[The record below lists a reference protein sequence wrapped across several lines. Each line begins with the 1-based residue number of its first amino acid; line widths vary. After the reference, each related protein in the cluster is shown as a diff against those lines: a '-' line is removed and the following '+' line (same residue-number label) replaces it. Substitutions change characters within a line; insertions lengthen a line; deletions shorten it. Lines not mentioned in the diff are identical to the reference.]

1 MRVHLRDVRFCYI
14 RAPMAHN
21 PEPQSSS
28 ALARIG
34 LRLSD
39 WFERWFPD
47 AFALALSAVAV
58 VFAACVLFTES
69 SVLDTAQRFGSG
81 FWDLVAFTMQMSMIV
96 VTGYA
101 VATSP
106 PVYKVITKLA
116 AVPRTG
122 RGAVAYV
129 GLFSMLSSLLSW
141 SFSLI
146 FSALLAREVAHR
158 VRGADY
164 RALGAAAYLG
174 VGSVWALGLSSSA
187 ALIMATPDSLPDAI
201 EAISGTIPLSQTL
214 GLWQS
219 ITIAA
224 ALIVVSMA
232 LGYYS
237 APSEREA
244 RTMEDMGVTYT
255 PATNDIGKKEKP
267 GEWLEHSPL
276 LTIIV
281 CTLGFGFLARE
292 VMDKGVGVLLQLNH
306 YVFLFLIVGLL
317 LHWRPRS
324 FVQAIAASVTP
335 VGGVLIQ
342 YPMYAGIVRM
352 LTESGLATEISH
364 FFVSIST
371 QHTFPVMVGIYSAF
385 LGLFIPSAGGKWL
398 IEAPYL
404 LEAGRELGVHLGWVV
419 QTYNATEALANLIH
433 PFWMLPLV
441 GILGLKARD
450 IVGYSMLQFVV
461 HVPLVLF
468 LVWILNYT
476 LTFVPPA
483 VP

>member
-1 MRVHLRDVRFCYI
+1 MP
-14 RAPMAHN
+14 AQHN
-21 PEPQSSS
+21 PAADSM
-28 ALARIG
+28 LARIG
-34 LRLSD
+34 LKLSD
-39 WFERWFPD
+39 WFEKWFPD
-47 AFALALSAVAV
+47 AFVLALAAVAV
-58 VFAACVLFTES
+58 VFVACLLAGS
-69 SVLDTAQRFGSG
+69 SVLQTAQRFGAG
-81 FWDLVAFTMQMSMIV
+81 FWDLITFTIQMSMIV
-96 VTGYA
+96 ITGYA

-106 PVYKVITKLA
+106 PVYAVIRRLA
-116 AVPRTG
+116 AIPHTA
-122 RGAVAYV
+122 RGAAAYV
-129 GLFSMLSSLLSW
+129 GLFSMLASLLSW

-158 VRGADY
+158 VKGSDY
-164 RALGAAAYLG
+164 RAIGAAAYLG

-187 ALIMATPDSLPDAI
+187 ALIMAAPASLPDAI
-201 EAISGTIPLSQTL
+201 ENISGVIPLSQTI

-219 ITIAA
+219 LAVA
-224 ALIVVSMA
+224 GALIVVSMCVA
-232 LGYYS
+232 FYS
-237 APSEREA
+237 APSGGQA
-244 RTMEDMGVTYT
+244 RTMADMGVEYS
-255 PATNDIGKKEKP
+255 PATNDIGKRQTP
-267 GEWLEHSPL
+267 GEWLEYSPL
-276 LTIIV
+276 LTIV
-281 CTLGFGFLARE
+281 ACVLGFGYLALEVRE
-292 VMDKGVGVLLQLNH
+292 KGAGVVLDLNH
-306 YVFLFLIVGLL
+306 YVFLFLMVGML
-317 LHWRPRS
+317 LHWRPKS

-352 LTESGLATEISH
+352 LTESGLATQISH
-364 FFVSIST
+364 FFVSVSN

-404 LEAGRELGVHLGWVV
+404 LEAGKSLGVHMGWVV

-461 HVPLVLF
+461 HVPLVLL

-476 LTFVPPA
+476 LTR
-483 VP
+483 

>member
-1 MRVHLRDVRFCYI
+1 MTTKPVLLYSPTH
-14 RAPMAHN
+14 M
-21 PEPQSSS
+21 
-28 ALARIG
+28 LASLG

-39 WFERWFPD
+39 WFEKWFPD
-47 AFALALSAVAV
+47 AFVLALSAVAI
-58 VFAACVLFTES
+58 VFAASVLTIAAQLPAVS
-69 SVLDTAQRFGSG
+69 VQGVGGAVLDTAQWFGSG
-81 FWDLVAFTMQMSMIV
+81 FWDLVTFTMQMSMIV

-106 PVYKVITKLA
+106 PIHAVIRRLA

-122 RGAVAYV
+122 PGAAAYV
-129 GLFSMLSSLLSW
+129 GLFSMLASLVSW

-146 FSALLAREVAHR
+146 FSALLAREVARR
-158 VRGADY
+158 VQGSDY

-187 ALIMATPDSLPDAI
+187 ALIMAAPASLPDSI
-201 EAISGTIPLSQTL
+201 ERISGVIPLGQTL

-219 ITIAA
+219 MLVA
-224 ALIVVSMA
+224 ALLIIVSMWLA
-232 LGYYS
+232 YYS
-237 APSEREA
+237 APGAAHA
-244 RTMEDMGVTYT
+244 RSPSDMGVAEAT
-255 PATNDIGKKEKP
+255 ATNDLGRRAKP
-267 GEWLEHSPL
+267 GEWLEYSPV
-276 LTIIV
+276 LTIVV
-281 CTLGFGFLARE
+281 CALGFGYLLRE
-292 VMDKGVGVLLQLNH
+292 VLAQGLSILLELNH

-317 LHWRPRS
+317 LHWRPKS
-324 FVQAIAASVTP
+324 FVQAIAASIMP

-352 LTESGLATEISH
+352 LTESGLATQMSSFFVEISN
-364 FFVSIST
+364 
-371 QHTFPVMVGIYSAF
+371 QHTFPVLVGIYSAF

-404 LEAGRELGVHLGWVV
+404 LEAGKELGVHLGWVV

-441 GILGLKARD
+441 GIMGLKARD

-461 HVPLVLF
+461 HVPLVLL
-468 LVWILNYT
+468 LVWALNYT
-476 LTFVPPA
+476 LSYVPP
-483 VP
+483 VTQ

>member
-1 MRVHLRDVRFCYI
+1 MHKERSHTQEKPV
-14 RAPMAHN
+14 
-21 PEPQSSS
+21 SSI
-28 ALARIG
+28 LAGIG
-34 LRLSD
+34 LRVSD

-47 AFALALSAVAV
+47 AFALALAAVAV
-58 VFAACVLFTES
+58 VFAAALATGS
-69 SVLDTAQRFGSG
+69 SFVQTAQWFGAG
-81 FWDLVAFTMQMSMIV
+81 FWDLVTFTMQMSMIV

-106 PVYKVITKLA
+106 PIYAVIRKLA
-116 AVPRTG
+116 AFPTNG
-122 RGAVAYV
+122 RNAAAYV
-129 GLFSMLSSLLSW
+129 GLFSMLASLVSW

-146 FSALLAREVAHR
+146 FSGLLAREVAHR

-164 RALGAAAYLG
+164 RAIGAAAYLG

-187 ALIMATPDSLPDAI
+187 ALIMASPASLPDAI
-201 EAISGTIPLSQTL
+201 ERISGVIPLSETL

-219 ITIAA
+219 MFIAA

-232 LGYYS
+232 ISYYS
-237 APSEREA
+237 APGDAEA
-244 RTMEDMGVTYT
+244 RGMKEMGVEYQ
-255 PATNDIGKKEKP
+255 PATQKVGTRQTP
-267 GEWLEHSPL
+267 GEWLEYSPL
-276 LTIIV
+276 LTIVV
-281 CTLGFGFLARE
+281 CTLGFTYLIRQVAVNGPSIILE
-292 VMDKGVGVLLQLNH
+292 LNH

-324 FVQAIAASVTP
+324 FVQAIAASVAP

-342 YPMYAGIVRM
+342 YPLYAGIVRM
-352 LTESGLATEISH
+352 MTESGIATQMAH
-364 FFVSIST
+364 FFVAIST
-371 QHTFPVMVGIYSAF
+371 AHTYPIMIGIYSAF

-398 IEAPYL
+398 IEAPYM
-404 LEAGRELGVHLGWVV
+404 LEAAKTLQVHLGWVV

-461 HVPLVLF
+461 HVPLVLL

-476 LTFVPPA
+476 LPYAAPVL
-483 VP
+483 

>member
-1 MRVHLRDVRFCYI
+1 MAEVRMSTHEK
-14 RAPMAHN
+14 AETPL
-21 PEPQSSS
+21 
-28 ALARIG
+28 LASIG
-34 LRLSD
+34 LRMSD

-47 AFALALSAVAV
+47 AFALALVAVAV
-58 VFAACVLFTES
+58 VFVACLLTGLAAGERVDLV
-69 SVLDTAQRFGSG
+69 VLDTAQSFGSG

-101 VATSP
+101 VASSP
-106 PVYKVITKLA
+106 PVYAVIRRLA
-116 AVPRTG
+116 AVPSTG
-122 RGAVAYV
+122 PGATAYV
-129 GLFSMLSSLLSW
+129 ALFSMLSSLVSW

-187 ALIMATPDSLPDAI
+187 ALIMATPASLPDAI
-201 EAISGTIPLSQTL
+201 ESISGPIPLSQTL

-219 ITIAA
+219 LLIAGL
-224 ALIVVSMA
+224 LIVVSMA
-232 LGYYS
+232 VSFYS
-237 APSEREA
+237 APGDRDA
-244 RTMEDMGVTYT
+244 RTMGDMGVTYS
-255 PATNDIGKKEKP
+255 PATNDIGKQEKP
-267 GEWLEHSPL
+267 GEFLEHSPL
-276 LTIIV
+276 LTIAV
-281 CTLGFGFLARE
+281 CVLGFGFLLSE
-292 VMDKGVGVLLQLNH
+292 VRDNGPGVLLQLNH
-306 YVFLFLIVGLL
+306 YVFLFLMVGLL
-317 LHWRPRS
+317 LHWRPKS
-324 FVQAIAASVTP
+324 FVQAIAASVVP

-352 LTESGLATEISH
+352 LTDSGLASQISH
-364 FFVSIST
+364 AFVSVST
-371 QHTFPVMVGIYSAF
+371 QQTFPVMVGIYSAF

-404 LEAGRELGVHLGWVV
+404 LEAGKELGVHLGWVV

-476 LTFVPPA
+476 LSGG
-483 VP
+483 

>member
-1 MRVHLRDVRFCYI
+1 MHDTAVR
-14 RAPMAHN
+14 
-21 PEPQSSS
+21 ST
-28 ALARIG
+28 LASLG

-47 AFALALSAVAV
+47 AFALALAAVAIVYLVALATGSGV
-58 VFAACVLFTES
+58 VQ
-69 SVLDTAQRFGSG
+69 TAQWFGAG
-81 FWDLVAFTMQMSMIV
+81 FWDLVAFTMQMSMIIL
-96 VTGYA
+96 TGYA
-101 VATSP
+101 VASSP
-106 PVYKVITKLA
+106 PVYAVIRRLA
-116 AVPRTG
+116 AIPRDG
-122 RGAVAYV
+122 RTAAAYV
-129 GLFSMLSSLLSW
+129 GLFSMLASLVSW

-146 FSALLAREVAHR
+146 FSGLLAKEVAHR

-164 RALGAAAYLG
+164 RAVGAAAYLG

-187 ALIMATPDSLPDAI
+187 ALIMAAPASLPDSI
-201 EAISGTIPLSQTL
+201 ERISGVIPLSQTL

-219 ITIAA
+219 LLIAA
-224 ALIVVSMA
+224 LLIIISMA
-232 LGYYS
+232 VSYYS
-237 APSEREA
+237 APGVADA
-244 RTMEDMGVTYT
+244 RGMKEMGVEYKA
-255 PATNDIGKKEKP
+255 ATQERSTRETP
-267 GEWLEHSPL
+267 GEWLEYSPV
-276 LTIIV
+276 LTIAI
-281 CTLGFGFLARE
+281 CTFGFLYMARE
-292 VMDKGVGVLLQLNH
+292 VAANGPAIILDLNH

-324 FVQAIAASVTP
+324 FVQAITAAVVP

-342 YPMYAGIVRM
+342 YPLYAGIVRM
-352 LTESGLATEISH
+352 MTESGIATQLAH
-364 FFVSIST
+364 FFVAIST
-371 QHTFPVMVGIYSAF
+371 PHTYPVMVGIYSAF

-398 IEAPYL
+398 IEAPYM
-404 LEAGRELGVHLGWVV
+404 LEAAKTLQVHLGWVV

-476 LTFVPPA
+476 LRYVPPA
-483 VP
+483 LGSGL

>member
-1 MRVHLRDVRFCYI
+1 MAE
-14 RAPMAHN
+14 APNAKN
-21 PEPQSSS
+21 NETS
-28 ALARIG
+28 ALAAIG

-47 AFALALSAVAV
+47 AFALALIAVAI
-58 VFAACVLFTES
+58 VFAASLFAGS
-69 SVLDTAQRFGSG
+69 SVLDTAQRFGAG
-81 FWDLVAFTMQMSMIV
+81 FWDLVTFTMQMSMIV

-101 VATSP
+101 VASSP
-106 PVYKVITKLA
+106 PVYAVIRKLA
-116 AVPRTG
+116 TLPTTG
-122 RGAVAYV
+122 RGAAAYV
-129 GLFSMLSSLLSW
+129 GLFSMLASLVSW

-164 RALGAAAYLG
+164 RAIGAAAYLG

-187 ALIMATPDSLPDAI
+187 ALIMAAPASLPDAI
-201 EAISGTIPLSQTL
+201 ENISGVIPLSQTL

-219 ITIAA
+219 LTIAA
-224 ALIVVSMA
+224 LLIAVSMA
-232 LGYYS
+232 VAYYS
-237 APSEREA
+237 APGASQA
-244 RTMEDMGVTYT
+244 RSMEDMGVTYA
-255 PATNDIGKKEKP
+255 PATNDIGRQEKP

-276 LTIIV
+276 LTIVI
-281 CTLGFGFLARE
+281 CTLGFGFLLRE
-292 VMDKGVGVLLQLNH
+292 VIANGPSVLLQLNH
-306 YVFLFLIVGLL
+306 YVFLFLMVGLL
-317 LHWRPRS
+317 LHWRPKS

-352 LTESGLATEISH
+352 LTESGIATQMSN

-371 QHTFPVMVGIYSAF
+371 QHTFPIMVGIYSAF

-404 LEAGRELGVHLGWVV
+404 LQAGKELEVHLGWVV

-461 HVPLVLF
+461 HVPLVLL
-468 LVWILNYT
+468 LVWLLNYT
-476 LTFVPPA
+476 LTYVAP
-483 VP
+483 